1 MTLYDFEDLIVDLE
15 VGVVPSDLG
24 ERAAGPLYPL
34 LTRRQLVRVVADQ
47 VYCHLDAHS
56 WHPECAP
63 AVRALL
69 DRCDRLADYTGAG

>member
-1 MTLYDFEDLIVDLE
+1 MTLYDFEDLVIDLE
-15 VGVVPSDLG
+15 DGVVPSDLG

-47 VYCHLDAHS
+47 LYCHLDARP
-56 WHPECAP
+56 WHPECAD

-69 DRCDRLADYTGAG
+69 VRCDRLADGNGVG